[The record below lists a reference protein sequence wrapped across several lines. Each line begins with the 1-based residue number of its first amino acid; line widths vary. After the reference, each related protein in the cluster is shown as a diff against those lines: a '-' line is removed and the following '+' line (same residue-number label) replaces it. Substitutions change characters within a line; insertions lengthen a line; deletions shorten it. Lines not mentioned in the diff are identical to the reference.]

1 MANMKMAVGLAV
13 ALLLAGVM
21 ATPAQADRPGADW
34 ITLSQAVSKLME
46 SGYTSVFKI
55 EADDGHWEG
64 EGMKNGQK
72 HEFHVDPHTG
82 AITKDKVDD

>member
-1 MANMKMAVGLAV
+1 MKNLIGVTAAS
-13 ALLLAGVM
+13 LLLAGLT
-21 ATPAQADRPGADW
+21 AAPALADQPGADW
-34 ITLSQAVSKLME
+34 ISIEQVKSKLMAA
-46 SGYTSVFKI
+46 GYSSISEI

-82 AITKDKVDD
+82 AITKDEAGD

>member
-1 MANMKMAVGLAV
+1 MKNPIGVTAA
-13 ALLLAGVM
+13 ALLLAGLT
-21 ATPAQADRPGADW
+21 AAPTLADQPGADW
-34 ITLSQAVSKLME
+34 ISIEQVTSKLMAA
-46 SGYTSVFKI
+46 GYSSISEI

-82 AITKDKVDD
+82 AITKDEVGN

>member
-1 MANMKMAVGLAV
+1 MMRVSALVA
-13 ALLLAGVM
+13 ALLLAGSVVVS
-21 ATPAQADRPGADW
+21 PALADQPGADW
-34 ITLSQAVSKLME
+34 ISADQAKSKLMAA
-46 SGYTSVFKI
+46 GYSSITKI

-82 AITKDKVDD
+82 AITKDQVDH